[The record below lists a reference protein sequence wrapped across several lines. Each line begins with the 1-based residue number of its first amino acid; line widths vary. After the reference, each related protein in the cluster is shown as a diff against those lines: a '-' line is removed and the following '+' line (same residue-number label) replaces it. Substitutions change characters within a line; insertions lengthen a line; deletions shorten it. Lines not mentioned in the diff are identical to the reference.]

1 MFIRASVLPAAM
13 ALHTLQVYYSQ
24 WAFLIVAMSISN
36 CRRGEKLQSKGKR
49 VLILV
54 WDNASWHISKYVRN
68 WVREH
73 NRKVTMLGQGV
84 RIWVCPLPTKSPWLN
99 PIEPKWVHGK
109 RRVVEPSR
117 KLSPAELEEQVYS
130 ALDCSSEPHLTL
142 SNNVV

>member
-54 WDNASWHISKYVRN
+54 WDNASWYISKYVRN
-68 WVREH
+68 WVRDH
-73 NRKVTMLGQGV
+73 NRKVATLGQDV
-84 RIWVCPLPTKSPWLN
+84 RIWVCPLPSKSPWLN
-99 PIEPKWVHGK
+99 LIEPKWVHGK
-109 RRVVEPSR
+109 RSVVEPGR
-117 KLSPAELEEQVYS
+117 KLSPAELEEQVYR

-142 SNNVV
+142 SNNVI

>member
-73 NRKVTMLGQGV
+73 NRKVTTLGQGV

-109 RRVVEPSR
+109 RRVVEPGR
-117 KLSPAELEEQVYS
+117 KLSPVELEERVYN